1 MHILVCITNNKWKG
15 KSFQHRYVVL
25 KNILFP
31 EKKVGKTY
39 NSLGYIISINHSV
52 AHFAE
57 SSFIVV
63 VHPVLTSKHLLDPN
77 MSATATFIVRTLG
90 MVQAGFQIFFLH
102 FLENMEVYA

>member
-1 MHILVCITNNKWKG
+1 MQCMFINRFSCAHISMYIYKWTK

-90 MVQAGFQIFFLH
+90 MVQAGF
-102 FLENMEVYA
+102 